1 MKNKN
6 TAIELTLP
14 FGKTTQGS
22 SSVHMRIRVVHVRYF
37 NESNGFAILIVRKD
51 SSTKDITVKGCFDE
65 PCEGS
70 VYDIDGEWI
79 EDKKYGLMSKS
90 PVQQCPTKPM
100 EYASSLVVEL

>member
-6 TAIELTLP
+6 TTIELTFP
-14 FGKTTQGS
+14 FVNTVQGA

-51 SSTKDITVKGCFDE
+51 SSTKDITVKGCFDD

-70 VYDIDGEWI
+70 VYDIDTPNRYQALLESNGDLSILERCC
-79 EDKKYGLMSKS
+79 E
-90 PVQQCPTKPM
+90 PM
-100 EYASSLVVEL
+100 GYASSLVAES